1 MAYTKRSFRDPALQN
16 AYMWENT
23 SFDSVLETI
32 RNRSISPVLQRYLRP
47 GQLVLEAGCGNGA
60 WVDWLGENRCRAIGI
75 DTNVRIISQG
85 TGRKLWLVENDVLHK
100 CFRNETFDA
109 CLSLGVIE
117 HFPEGPGR
125 PLAEL
130 RRVLKRG
137 GLLFVSTPCSNL
149 VRRLVNHPLRD
160 LVNLWSRL
168 CGRRLHFVEYRFERH
183 ELINHVRGAGFEI
196 IEHVRQRLSA
206 RPVRAEHR
214 LLHRLAVLA
223 RPRGEVAPQRYRTDC
238 VPHAQGDLAVP
249 GRLRHSGDRAKAGYR
264 LGHVVPTA
272 PAGSRYGK
280 PENLKISHRP
290 SYGLFGQVTIHIL
303 YAMRTVANSWLKRGP

>member
-1 MAYTKRSFRDPALQN
+1 MRQWRVGGLAGREPL
-16 AYMWENT
+16 
-23 SFDSVLETI
+23 
-32 RNRSISPVLQRYLRP
+32 P
-47 GQLVLEAGCGNGA
+47 GH
-60 WVDWLGENRCRAIGI
+60 WI

-196 IEHVRQRLSA
+196 IEHVPNDYRLDQYERSIGFYTDWPFL
-206 RPVRAEHR
+206 RD
-214 LLHRLAVLA
+214 
-223 RPRGEVAPQRYRTDC
+223 RGEKWHLNAI
-238 VPHAQGDLAVP
+238 
-249 GRLRHSGDRAKAGYR
+249 GRIVFRMLKAISPYLVVSGILVIAR
-264 LGHVVPTA
+264 
-272 PAGSRYGK
+272 K
-280 PENLKISHRP
+280 P
-290 SYGLFGQVTIHIL
+290 VT
-303 YAMRTVANSWLKRGP
+303 V